1 MAPDRRRRNRVTVLA
16 LLGVVGV
23 MVGLDVAAVPLY
35 RLFCAATGYGG
46 TTRRAEEAPTAE
58 LKDRLLTVRFNAD
71 IAPDLGW
78 EFRPLVASV
87 RVHPGEERTVAY
99 RAVNKSREGV
109 TGTATYNVTP
119 TKVGLYFD
127 KIQFFCFTRQR
138 LDPGESKDLTVTFFV
153 DPDIASDPNTRD
165 VDTITLS
172 YAMFR
177 AKEQDPQGSENTAAA
192 RPSLAAAPSRPHDP
206 AMNPFLAREIP

>member
-1 MAPDRRRRNRVTVLA
+1 MAPDRRRRNRITVLA
-16 LLGVVGV
+16 LLGVIGV

-35 RLFCAATGYGG
+35 RLFCAVTGYNG
-46 TTRRAEEAPTAE
+46 TTQRAEEAPSAE
-58 LKDRLLTVRFNAD
+58 LKDRLVTVRFNAD
-71 IAPDLGW
+71 IAADLGW

-87 RVHPGEERTVAY
+87 QVHPGEERTVAY
-99 RAVNKSREGV
+99 RAVNKSREGI

-127 KIQFFCFTRQR
+127 KIQCFCFTRQH

-172 YAMFR
+172 YTMFR
-177 AKEQDPQGSENTAAA
+177 AKEQDPQGSENTSTGA
-192 RPSLAAAPSRPHDP
+192 RPSVAAAPPP
-206 AMNPFLAREIP
+206 PPTNPQ